1 MTGKDVILVLS
12 QGGTVLASTKIKS
25 QSIKAQCGVIEKAS
39 ANQQDWV
46 EVIAGRKSW
55 SLTVRYLVLTGAQ
68 VMDVLRVGQMFD
80 VTMQENAEDTANK
93 VTGRALLNGVDGE
106 YSVGN
111 LAHGVFTFT
120 GSGALAQQAPQD

>member
-39 ANQQDWV
+39 ANQQNWV

-106 YSVGN
+106 YAVGN
-111 LAHGVFTFT
+111 LAQGVFTFT